1 MINLTSRTLPP
12 GGCDQRA
19 RRGCPVTAFA
29 ERYLLLEPSSDLT
42 SDELWIFY
50 SEVAASGEV
59 GILSKPVFLRR
70 LTPVMDVVFGVRKC
84 HSVVSGK
91 RSTLLP
97 WNWEWHERLGWD
109 GGAWSGA

>member
-1 MINLTSRTLPP
+1 M
-12 GGCDQRA
+12 
-19 RRGCPVTAFA
+19 
-29 ERYLLLEPSSDLT
+29 LEPSSDLT

-84 HSVVSGK
+84 HSVLRDSRCLRGFRGVGI
-91 RSTLLP
+91 RMEPCDTT
-97 WNWEWHERLGWD
+97 GW
-109 GGAWSGA
+109 GHSVAHQIL